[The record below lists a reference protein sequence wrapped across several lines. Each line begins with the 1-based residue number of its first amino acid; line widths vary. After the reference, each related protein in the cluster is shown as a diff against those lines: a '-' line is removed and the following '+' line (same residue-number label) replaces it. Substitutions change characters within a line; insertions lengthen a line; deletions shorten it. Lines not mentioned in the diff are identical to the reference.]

1 VDFGPTEEARQRSI
15 LNKLKLHVGLLK
27 AGGGY
32 NLTLTLQSFKAMNI
46 RYDLISNPL
55 V

>member
-1 VDFGPTEEARQRSI
+1 MHDFQERKSLNIGFVASTRVDFGPTEEACQRSI
-15 LNKLKLHVGLLK
+15 LNKLELHVGLLK

-32 NLTLTLQSFKAMNI
+32 KG
-46 RYDLISNPL
+46 